1 MGGVC
6 AYVCECV
13 CLCEGLGK
21 FAPSR
26 GGRGKVSGRLAGGS
40 RELGRAGADGA
51 EGRRG
56 MNGALEG
63 AWGGEES
70 VLDNGNFQNLP
81 GSEGRAA
88 GRGRLGALVRRAART
103 QPPGPGTLAFPH
115 PSPSRSGSP
124 PFVDEEHVG
133 SAPGGFLKNMHNVG
147 QEEKPE
153 RDGGF

>member
-1 MGGVC
+1 MRECVS
-6 AYVCECV
+6 VCV

-26 GGRGKVSGRLAGGS
+26 GGRAKVSGRLAGGS
-40 RELGRAGADGA
+40 RELGRAGADGV

-81 GSEGRAA
+81 ASEGRAA

-133 SAPGGFLKNMHNVG
+133 SAPGGFLKNVHNVG

-153 RDGGF
+153 RDGDF